1 MTKQPLKGR
10 SEPKKN
16 GRPPALTPDEATLEI
31 IKGLGEIQCTT
42 RECAA
47 VLGVSHQT
55 FIAFKAKHQ
64 EVSDA
69 LEAGMQTG
77 RQSLRRKQFK
87 MAETNASM
95 AIWLGKQYLDQTDK
109 QDITASVTQDVTISD
124 ARAKLEHQLNRLATG
139 IPAGGATS
147 KPH

>member
-1 MTKQPLKGR
+1 MTKKPTKDAGPTNKG
-10 SEPKKN
+10 
-16 GRPPALTPDEATLEI
+16 GRPPSLIPDEKTLEI
-31 IKGLGEIQCTT
+31 IRGLGQIQCTT

-55 FIAFKAKHQ
+55 FIKFKAQHQ

-69 LEAGMQTG
+69 LEIGCETG
-77 RQSLRRKQFK
+77 KMSLRRKQFN

-95 AIWLGKQYLDQTDK
+95 AIWLGKQYLDQSDK
-109 QDITASVTQDVTISD
+109 QDITAAVTQEVHVSD
-124 ARAKLEHQLNRLATG
+124 ARARLEHLLDRQLGTGATG
-139 IPAGGATS
+139 EAAR

>member
-1 MTKQPLKGR
+1 MTTHTKKTGEPNKG
-10 SEPKKN
+10 
-16 GRPPALTPDEATLEI
+16 GRPPALTPDAATLEI
-31 IKGLGEIQCTT
+31 IRGLGEIQCTT

-109 QDITASVTQDVTISD
+109 QDITANVKQDVTISD
-124 ARAKLEHQLNRLATG
+124 ARAKLEHQINRVASGIGESGGTG
-139 IPAGGATS
+139 